1 MCGWLS
7 LYLRSYWCALL
18 DARRMRHYARARL
31 TERDRWGNPSPVTS
45 APPAEAYQLVRDSG
59 ARRSDTTGAG
69 GCASTSTG
77 VSHVQSRGAPCVSS
91 TLSHVAGL
99 GPATHGL
106 AARVYFS
113 CCPVTRAASTTSQTR
128 ALTSVSR
135 HSSTAGVVGSP
146 GRSTRKGGQ

>member
-7 LYLRSYWCALL
+7 LLLRSYWYAWL
-18 DARRMRHYARARL
+18 DVRRMRHYAQVRL
-31 TERDRWGNPSPVTS
+31 TGRDRWGNPSPVTS
-45 APPAEAYQLVRDSG
+45 APPAEAYQLAPGSG

-106 AARVYFS
+106 AARVYFN
-113 CCPVTRAASTTSQTR
+113 CCPVTREGFTTSD
-128 ALTSVSR
+128 AEPPTS
-135 HSSTAGVVGSP
+135 H
-146 GRSTRKGGQ
+146 